1 MNFNS
6 KIIMKNFFI
15 SILFLSLNTQAQSIK
30 FKDENLKKALIELSL
45 DKNKNSQIEI
55 KEVEH
60 LEDIDISDK
69 KIRSIDDLINFK
81 NLKVINANNNLI
93 SDITPLYGN
102 EKLEEIYIG
111 DNQLGPILILKDM
124 PNLKGVYAFRNN
136 LKEIKFL
143 SSFPNLK
150 SLYLQ
155 ENPITSLNIENLINL
170 ESLQLFECFDLK
182 EIKLNKK
189 TKIKQF
195 FIIDMKVKNIVSN
208 DEFTNIV
215 QLEKIEDARN
225 ISENENFKIAPVIK
239 VK

>member
-6 KIIMKNFFI
+6 KIIMKKFFI

-93 SDITPLYGN
+93 SDITPLYGS

>member
-6 KIIMKNFFI
+6 KIIMKKFFI

-189 TKIKQF
+189 AKIKQF

>member
-60 LEDIDISDK
+60 LKDIDISDK

>member
-1 MNFNS
+1 
-6 KIIMKNFFI
+6 MKKFFI

>member
-6 KIIMKNFFI
+6 KIIMKKFFI

-60 LEDIDISDK
+60 LKDIDISDK

>member
-6 KIIMKNFFI
+6 KIIMKKFFI

-81 NLKVINANNNLI
+81 NLKVINVNNNLI
-93 SDITPLYGN
+93 SDITPLYGS